1 VAVRKAC
8 NERGTRG
15 ARSRGEGKTGLG
27 GKAAGGAAGTG
38 SVDEAQVV
46 ELRVRSVC
54 VWYDARPG
62 SVVAR
67 EMIVVRVMARI
78 ARTKEAHPSKRPLQ
92 SARMVIC
99 SIAWGAL
106 AEPEEACDRTS
117 QRHRQFKDGEAHRA
131 WHRRR
136 AASQARDRNFDLSG
150 PEQHPL
156 DINRPIEGS
165 AGPMAWP
172 RAVE

>member
-67 EMIVVRVMARI
+67 EMIVVRV
-78 ARTKEAHPSKRPLQ
+78 
-92 SARMVIC
+92 MVIC